1 MTSLPSFPPRPVP
14 LGSLT
19 CSAGQRKNMK
29 RWTLALLIV
38 GLVLMLG
45 LSSWLASVY
54 GQG

>member
-1 MTSLPSFPPRPVP
+1 
-14 LGSLT
+14 
-19 CSAGQRKNMK
+19 MK

-38 GLVLMLG
+38 GVVLMLE